1 MVEDVAE
8 KTSKGFDSEQY
19 WAPSSHRPW
28 HIILTPVLG
37 LAGWCGWR
45 LRSSRACYGW
55 REKIMHSILRA
66 GSRLPMNLVGR
77 KPRPLSLKHLD

>member
-28 HIILTPVLG
+28 HIILIPLFLG
-37 LAGWCGWR
+37 WLGGVDGGYVHRGHAMAG
-45 LRSSRACYGW
+45 A
-55 REKIMHSILRA
+55 
-66 GSRLPMNLVGR
+66 R
-77 KPRPLSLKHLD
+77 K